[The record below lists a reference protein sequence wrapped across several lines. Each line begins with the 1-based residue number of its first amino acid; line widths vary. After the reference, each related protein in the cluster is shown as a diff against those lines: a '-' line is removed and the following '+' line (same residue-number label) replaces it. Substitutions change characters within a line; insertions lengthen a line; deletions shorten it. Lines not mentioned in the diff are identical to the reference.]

1 MERLAQSILN
11 SFPVPA
17 FLVDESGRIQFAN
30 TGAEAEYGYSSAEFS
45 GREFP
50 GLPVVEGPQ
59 RLGEMTQARR
69 DGTAFAAEVT
79 VSPAAFA
86 GAGARLVVVC
96 RNWRGDLEDN
106 YRLLVNSLSDALIEV
121 GQDGIIQSATAA
133 VTPLLGYLPAE
144 LTGQP
149 IELLVPG
156 NIRESHKKHREA
168 YAGNPTLRAM
178 GSGLRLDARRKD
190 GTLVPVDI
198 NLNPVRDGAGGVRV
212 AAVIRNVTDRR
223 RIEQLRE
230 SYELELSA
238 KNAQLE
244 ARNAEVERANRLKTE
259 FLVSM
264 SHELRSPLHTIIG
277 FTELLA
283 EGVQGELNPRQL
295 RSLHNIHRDSKHL
308 LELINDLLDLSKI
321 EAGSLDLTTAEFD
334 LATAANEV
342 VESVSRQAATKSI
355 RVSLEAGQGL
365 TVHADRLRFKQILW
379 NLLTNAIKFT
389 PSGGT
394 VTAMAEKRQGMV
406 TVVVK
411 DNGIGIAAEHHEA
424 VFEKFRQVG
433 NTTKGVRE
441 GTGLGLA
448 ITRRLVEAHGG
459 RIWVESEP
467 GQGARFTFTLP
478 ESGAVSPDGR
488 GEARMILMVDD
499 DTSARELAAEILTVG
514 GYRAVLASNGRDAL
528 RMIRRERPAALVLD
542 LKMPDMDGFSFLF
555 RLKEDAELAAIPV
568 IILTGVT
575 LEAAD
580 LEVLRANAD
589 SIVRKGTAWKDHLL
603 EAVRKAVADPR

>member
-1 MERLAQSILN
+1 
-11 SFPVPA
+11 
-17 FLVDESGRIQFAN
+17 
-30 TGAEAEYGYSSAEFS
+30 
-45 GREFP
+45 
-50 GLPVVEGPQ
+50 
-59 RLGEMTQARR
+59 
-69 DGTAFAAEVT
+69 
-79 VSPAAFA
+79 
-86 GAGARLVVVC
+86 
-96 RNWRGDLEDN
+96 
-106 YRLLVNSLSDALIEV
+106 VNSLSDALIEV

-264 SHELRSPLHTIIG
+264 SHELHSPLHTIIG
-277 FTELLA
+277 FTELLT

>member
-96 RNWRGDLEDN
+96 RNWRGALEDN

-244 ARNAEVERANRLKTE
+244 ARNAEVER
-259 FLVSM
+259 
-264 SHELRSPLHTIIG
+264 P
-277 FTELLA
+277 
-283 EGVQGELNPRQL
+283 
-295 RSLHNIHRDSKHL
+295 
-308 LELINDLLDLSKI
+308 
-321 EAGSLDLTTAEFD
+321 TA
-334 LATAANEV
+334 
-342 VESVSRQAATKSI
+342 
-355 RVSLEAGQGL
+355 
-365 TVHADRLRFKQILW
+365 
-379 NLLTNAIKFT
+379 
-389 PSGGT
+389 
-394 VTAMAEKRQGMV
+394 
-406 TVVVK
+406 
-411 DNGIGIAAEHHEA
+411 
-424 VFEKFRQVG
+424 
-433 NTTKGVRE
+433 
-441 GTGLGLA
+441 
-448 ITRRLVEAHGG
+448 
-459 RIWVESEP
+459 
-467 GQGARFTFTLP
+467 
-478 ESGAVSPDGR
+478 
-488 GEARMILMVDD
+488 
-499 DTSARELAAEILTVG
+499 
-514 GYRAVLASNGRDAL
+514 
-528 RMIRRERPAALVLD
+528 
-542 LKMPDMDGFSFLF
+542 
-555 RLKEDAELAAIPV
+555 
-568 IILTGVT
+568 
-575 LEAAD
+575 
-580 LEVLRANAD
+580 
-589 SIVRKGTAWKDHLL
+589 
-603 EAVRKAVADPR
+603 